1 MKNLD
6 KLRKKI
12 DLIDDK
18 ILELLKNR
26 SKIALDIGNLKSK
39 NSKNSN
45 LFRPERQMKILS
57 RLFLNK
63 NSLLSEQDILSFW
76 KEIFFHQTNLQGGIE
91 FLISETLKKSEKKI
105 IFDAFGYN
113 IVIKTYKSLDK
124 AFLKIKKNK
133 NKLLILPYPDKVKRD
148 HWWINKNFKDLFIIS
163 VIPFLKKKNSTPKLV
178 VVSKDKPILEGNNS
192 FLYLS
197 QISIKD
203 KSLKKIHQLKGN
215 YLYASANL
223 LNYNELKFLG
233 AYPDF
238 KLKKNNEKN

>member
-63 NSLLSEQDILSFW
+63 NSLFTEHDILSFW

-148 HWWINKNFKDLFIIS
+148 YWWINKNFKDLFIIS
-163 VIPFLKKKNSTPKLV
+163 VIPFLKKKTVLQS
-178 VVSKDKPILEGNNS
+178 
-192 FLYLS
+192 
-197 QISIKD
+197 
-203 KSLKKIHQLKGN
+203 
-215 YLYASANL
+215 
-223 LNYNELKFLG
+223 
-233 AYPDF
+233 
-238 KLKKNNEKN
+238 

>member
-12 DLIDDK
+12 DLIDDE

-26 SKIALDIGNLKSK
+26 SKIALDIGNLKNK

-45 LFRPERQMKILS
+45 LFRPERQIKILS
-57 RLFLNK
+57 RLFSNK
-63 NSLLSEQDILSFW
+63 NSLFSEQDILNLW

-91 FLISETLKKSEKKI
+91 FIISETLNKSEKKI

-113 IVIKTYKSLDK
+113 IIFKTYKSLVK
-124 AFLKIKKNK
+124 AFLKIKKNN
-133 NKLLILPYPDKVKRD
+133 NKLLILPYPGKVKRND
-148 HWWINKNFKDLFIIS
+148 WWVNKNFKNLFIIS
-163 VIPFLKKKNSTPKLV
+163 VIPFINKNDSEPKLV

-192 FLYLS
+192 FLYMS
-197 QISIKD
+197 QISIKE
-203 KSLKKIHQLKGN
+203 KNLKKINQLKSN
-215 YLYASANL
+215 YLYASTNL

-233 AYPDF
+233 AYPDL
-238 KLKKNNEKN
+238 KLKK